1 MFVIL
6 GKEAEIMP
14 DMIIIDG
21 LSFSL
26 PLFIMAIGGIYSE
39 KSGITKLAL
48 EGFQG
53 FGAFTGAFATVYL
66 YGIFGAESH
75 VPYYAGFICAVIGGG
90 IFALLHA
97 LLCVKFK
104 ADQVISGVVMN
115 ILAMAL
121 TSFLTKR
128 INASF
133 FGNDANKFMLSA
145 SARITIPGLSV
156 IPIIG
161 AAFRDVYPFEI
172 MIFVVALV
180 MWYVMYRTVYGMRLR
195 ACGDNPHS
203 ADAAG
208 INVYAVR
215 TLAVF
220 ISGCLSGIAGMSF
233 AYSVSA
239 NFSPDIY
246 LGYGYLSIAALIF
259 GNWSILPALFACIM
273 FGFARSA
280 GSAVIHA
287 LGLPSSYNDLV
298 RTLPYALTLLLL
310 VFFGRSNRSP
320 RALGQIYDK
329 GQR

>member
-1 MFVIL
+1 ML
-6 GKEAEIMP
+6 E
-14 DMIIIDG
+14 MIIVDG

-39 KSGITKLAL
+39 KSGITNLAL

-53 FGAFTGAFATVYL
+53 FGAFTGAFVTVYL
-66 YGIFGAESH
+66 YGIFGAESS
-75 VPYYAGFICAVIGGG
+75 VPYYAGFLFAVIGGG

-97 LLCVKFK
+97 LLCVKFN
-104 ADQVISGVVMN
+104 ANQVISGVVMN
-115 ILAMAL
+115 ILAVAL

-128 INASF
+128 INVSM
-133 FGNDANKFMLSA
+133 FGSNANKFMLGA
-145 SARITIPGLSV
+145 SSRLT

-161 AAFRDVYPFEI
+161 EVYPFEV
-172 MIFVVALV
+172 MIVIVSIV

-215 TLAVF
+215 TVAVL
-220 ISGCLSGIAGMSF
+220 ISGCLSGMAGMSF

-259 GNWSILPALFACIM
+259 GNWSILPSLFACLM

-280 GSAVIHA
+280 GSAVIHQ

-298 RTLPYALTLLLL
+298 RILPYVLTLLLL
-310 VFFGRSNRSP
+310 VFFGKNNRSP
-320 RALGQIYDK
+320 RALGQVYNK

>member
-1 MFVIL
+1 ML
-6 GKEAEIMP
+6 E
-14 DMIIIDG
+14 MIIVDG

-39 KSGITKLAL
+39 KSGITNLAL

-53 FGAFTGAFATVYL
+53 FGAFTGAFVTVYL
-66 YGIFGAESH
+66 YGIFGAESS
-75 VPYYAGFICAVIGGG
+75 VPYYAGFLFAVIGGG

-97 LLCVKFK
+97 LLCVKFN
-104 ADQVISGVVMN
+104 ANQVISGVVMN
-115 ILAMAL
+115 ILAVAL

-128 INASF
+128 INASM
-133 FGNDANKFMLSA
+133 FGSNANKFILGA
-145 SARITIPGLSV
+145 SSRLT

-161 AAFRDVYPFEI
+161 EVYPFEV
-172 MIFVVALV
+172 MIVRVSIV

-215 TLAVF
+215 TVAVL
-220 ISGCLSGIAGMSF
+220 ISGCLSGMAGMSF

-259 GNWSILPALFACIM
+259 GNWSILPSLFACLM

-280 GSAVIHA
+280 GSAVIHQ

-298 RTLPYALTLLLL
+298 RILPYVLTLLLL
-310 VFFGRSNRSP
+310 VFFGKNNRSP
-320 RALGQIYDK
+320 RALGQVYNK

>member
-1 MFVIL
+1 ML
-6 GKEAEIMP
+6 

-39 KSGITKLAL
+39 KSGITNLAL

-53 FGAFTGAFATVYL
+53 FGAFTGAFAAVYL
-66 YGIFGAESH
+66 AGIFGATSQ
-75 VPYYAGFICAVIGGG
+75 VPYYASFVFAVLGGG
-90 IFALLHA
+90 VFALLHA
-97 LLCVKFK
+97 LLCIKFK

-115 ILAMAL
+115 ILAMAM
-121 TSFLTKR
+121 TSFLTKS
-128 INASF
+128 INASI
-133 FGNDANKFMLSA
+133 FGNTANKFMLGA
-145 SARITIPGLSV
+145 SSRITVPYLSEIPYA
-156 IPIIG
+156 G
-161 AAFRDVYPFEI
+161 AIFKDIYPFEI
-172 MIFVVALV
+172 LILLVAFI
-180 MWYVMYRTVYGMRLR
+180 MWYVLYETVYGMRLR

-233 AYSVSA
+233 AYSISA

-259 GNWSILPALFACIM
+259 GNWTILPTLGACLI
-273 FGFARSA
+273 FGFARSG
-280 GSAVIHA
+280 GSAIINE

-298 RTLPYALTLLLL
+298 RILPYVLTLLLL
-310 VFFGRSNRSP
+310 VFFSKHNHSP

>member
-1 MFVIL
+1 ML
-6 GKEAEIMP
+6 

-21 LSFSL
+21 LSFAL
-26 PLFIMAIGGIYSE
+26 PLFIMAVGGIYSE
-39 KSGITKLAL
+39 KSGITNLAL

-66 YGIFGAESH
+66 AGIFGAESQL
-75 VPYYAGFICAVIGGG
+75 PYYMSFICAVIGGG

-104 ADQVISGVVMN
+104 ANQVISGVVMN

-128 INASF
+128 INASL
-133 FGNDANKFMLSA
+133 FGNTANKFMLGA
-145 SARITIPGLSV
+145 SSRITIPGLCDLPV
-156 IPIIG
+156 IG
-161 AAFRDVYPFEI
+161 AVFRDMYPFEVI
-172 MIFVVALV
+172 IAVTALV
-180 MWYVMYRTVYGMRLR
+180 MWYVLYKTVYGMRLR

-215 TLAVF
+215 TVAVF

-259 GNWSILPALFACIM
+259 GNWSILPALGACLI
-273 FGFARSA
+273 FGFARSGGA
-280 GSAVIHA
+280 AAIHE

-298 RTLPYALTLLLL
+298 RILPYVLTLLLL
-310 VFFGRSNRSP
+310 VFFSRHNHSP
-320 RALGQIYDK
+320 KALGQIYDK

>member
-1 MFVIL
+1 ML
-6 GKEAEIMP
+6 

-39 KSGITKLAL
+39 KSGITNLAL

-66 YGIFGAESH
+66 YGIFGAESNI
-75 VPYYAGFICAVIGGG
+75 PYYAGFICAVIGGG
-90 IFALLHA
+90 IFSLLHA

-128 INASF
+128 INASM
-133 FGNDANKFMLSA
+133 FGNNANKFMLSA
-145 SARITIPGLSV
+145 SARITVPGLCD

-161 AAFRDVYPFEI
+161 AAFRDIYPFEI
-172 MIFVVALV
+172 MILFIALV
-180 MWYVMYRTVYGMRLR
+180 MWLVMYRTVYGMRLR

-208 INVYAVR
+208 INVYSVR

-220 ISGCLSGIAGMSF
+220 ISGCLSGVAGMSF

-246 LGYGYLSIAALIF
+246 LGYGYLSIVALIF
-259 GNWSILPALFACIM
+259 GNWSILPSLFACLI
-273 FGFARSA
+273 FGLARSA
-280 GSAVIHA
+280 WSVIIYK
-287 LGLPSSYNDLV
+287 LTLPSSYNDLV
-298 RTLPYALTLLLL
+298 RIPPYVLILLLP
-310 VFFGRSNRSP
+310 VFFGKGNRNP
-320 RALGQIYDK
+320 HARGQIYDK

>member
-1 MFVIL
+1 MML
-6 GKEAEIMP
+6 
-14 DMIIIDG
+14 DMIIVDG

-39 KSGITKLAL
+39 KSGITNLAL

-53 FGAFTGAFATVYL
+53 FGAFTGAFVTVYL
-66 YGIFGAESH
+66 YGIFGAESS
-75 VPYYAGFICAVIGGG
+75 VPYYAGFLFAVIGGG

-97 LLCVKFK
+97 LLCVKFN
-104 ADQVISGVVMN
+104 ANQVISGVVMN
-115 ILAMAL
+115 ILAVAL

-128 INASF
+128 INASM
-133 FGNDANKFMLSA
+133 FGSNANKFMLGA
-145 SARITIPGLSV
+145 SSRLT

-161 AAFRDVYPFEI
+161 EVYPFEV
-172 MIFVVALV
+172 MIVIVSIV

-215 TLAVF
+215 TVAVL
-220 ISGCLSGIAGMSF
+220 ISGCLSGMAGMSF

-259 GNWSILPALFACIM
+259 GNWSILPSLFACLM

-280 GSAVIHA
+280 GSAVIHQ

-298 RTLPYALTLLLL
+298 RILPYVLTLLLL
-310 VFFGRSNRSP
+310 VFFGKNNRSP
-320 RALGQIYDK
+320 RALGQVYNK

>member
-1 MFVIL
+1 ML
-6 GKEAEIMP
+6 E
-14 DMIIIDG
+14 MIIVDG

-39 KSGITKLAL
+39 KSGITNLAL

-53 FGAFTGAFATVYL
+53 FGAFTGAFVTVYL
-66 YGIFGAESH
+66 YGIFGAESS
-75 VPYYAGFICAVIGGG
+75 VPYYAGFLFAVIGGG

-97 LLCVKFK
+97 LLCVKFN
-104 ADQVISGVVMN
+104 ANQVISGVVMN
-115 ILAMAL
+115 ILAVAL

-128 INASF
+128 INASM
-133 FGNDANKFMLSA
+133 FGSNANKFMLGA
-145 SARITIPGLSV
+145 SSRLT

-161 AAFRDVYPFEI
+161 EVYPFEV
-172 MIFVVALV
+172 MIVIVSIV

-215 TLAVF
+215 TVAVL
-220 ISGCLSGIAGMSF
+220 ISGCLSGMAGMSF

-259 GNWSILPALFACIM
+259 GNWSILPSLFACLM

-280 GSAVIHA
+280 GSAVIHQ

-298 RTLPYALTLLLL
+298 RILPYVLTLLLL
-310 VFFGRSNRSP
+310 VFFGKNNRSP
-320 RALGQIYDK
+320 RALGQVYNK

>member
-1 MFVIL
+1 ML
-6 GKEAEIMP
+6 

-39 KSGITKLAL
+39 KSGVTNLAL

-53 FGAFTGAFATVYL
+53 FGAFTGSFAAVYL
-66 YGIFGAESH
+66 AGIFGATSQ
-75 VPYYAGFICAVIGGG
+75 VPYYASFICAIIGGG
-90 IFALLHA
+90 VFALLHA
-97 LLCVKFK
+97 LLCIKFK

-115 ILAMAL
+115 ILAMAM
-121 TSFLTKR
+121 TSFMTKS
-128 INASF
+128 INASV
-133 FGNDANKFMLSA
+133 FGNTANKFMLGA
-145 SARITIPGLSV
+145 STRITVPYLSEIPY
-156 IPIIG
+156 IG
-161 AAFRDVYPFEI
+161 AIFKEIYPFEI
-172 MIFVVALV
+172 IILIVAFI
-180 MWYVMYRTVYGMRLR
+180 MWYVLYETVYGMRLR

-233 AYSVSA
+233 AYSISA

-259 GNWSILPALFACIM
+259 GNWTILPTFGACLI
-273 FGFARSA
+273 FGFARSG
-280 GSAVIHA
+280 GSAIINE

-298 RTLPYALTLLLL
+298 RILPYVLTLLLL
-310 VFFGRSNRSP
+310 VFFSKHNHSP

>member
-1 MFVIL
+1 ML
-6 GKEAEIMP
+6 E
-14 DMIIIDG
+14 MIIVDG

-39 KSGITKLAL
+39 KSGITNLAL

-53 FGAFTGAFATVYL
+53 FGAFTGAFVTVYL
-66 YGIFGAESH
+66 YGIFGAESS
-75 VPYYAGFICAVIGGG
+75 VPYYAGFLFAVIGGG

-97 LLCVKFK
+97 LLCVKFN
-104 ADQVISGVVMN
+104 ANQVISGVVMN
-115 ILAMAL
+115 ILAVAL

-128 INASF
+128 INASM
-133 FGNDANKFMLSA
+133 FGSSANKFMLGA
-145 SARITIPGLSV
+145 SSRLT

-161 AAFRDVYPFEI
+161 EVYPFEV
-172 MIFVVALV
+172 MIVIVSIV

-215 TLAVF
+215 TVAVL
-220 ISGCLSGIAGMSF
+220 ISGCLSGMAGMSF

-259 GNWSILPALFACIM
+259 GNWSILPSLFACLM

-280 GSAVIHA
+280 GSAVIHQ

-298 RTLPYALTLLLL
+298 RILPYVLTLLLL
-310 VFFGRSNRSP
+310 VFFGKNNRSP
-320 RALGQIYDK
+320 RALGQVYNK

>member
-1 MFVIL
+1 ML
-6 GKEAEIMP
+6 

-21 LSFSL
+21 LAFSL

-39 KSGITKLAL
+39 KSGITNLAL

-53 FGAFTGAFATVYL
+53 FGAFTGALAVVWL
-66 YGIFGAESH
+66 AGIFGPSSQ
-75 VPYYAGFICAVIGGG
+75 VPYYVGFVCAVIGGG
-90 IFALLHA
+90 MFALLHA
-97 LLCVKFK
+97 LLCIRFK

-121 TSFLTKR
+121 TSFLTKS
-128 INASF
+128 INASL
-133 FGNDANKFMLSA
+133 FGSTANKFTLGA
-145 SARITIPGLSV
+145 STRLTVPGLSD
-156 IPIIG
+156 IPVVG
-161 AAFRDVYPFEI
+161 AVFRDIYPFEI
-172 MIFVVALV
+172 IIVVVAVV
-180 MWYVMYRTVYGMRLR
+180 MWYVLYRTVYGMRLR

-215 TLAVF
+215 TVAVF
-220 ISGCLSGIAGMSF
+220 ISGCLSGIAGLAF

-259 GNWSILPALFACIM
+259 GNWSILPSLGACLI
-273 FGFARSA
+273 FGFARSGGA
-280 GSAVIHA
+280 AIINQ
-287 LGLPSSYNDLV
+287 LGLPSGYNDLV
-298 RTLPYALTLLLL
+298 RILPYVLTLLLL
-310 VFFGRSNRSP
+310 VLFSKHNRSP
-320 RALGQIYDK
+320 RALGQVYDK

>member
-1 MFVIL
+1 MML
-6 GKEAEIMP
+6 
-14 DMIIIDG
+14 DMIIVDG

-39 KSGITKLAL
+39 KSGITNLAL

-53 FGAFTGAFATVYL
+53 FGAFTGAFVTVYL
-66 YGIFGAESH
+66 YGIFGAESS
-75 VPYYAGFICAVIGGG
+75 VPYYAGFLFAVIGGG

-97 LLCVKFK
+97 LLCVKFN
-104 ADQVISGVVMN
+104 ANQVISGVVMN
-115 ILAMAL
+115 ILAVAL

-128 INASF
+128 INASM
-133 FGNDANKFMLSA
+133 FGSNANKFILGA
-145 SARITIPGLSV
+145 SSRLT

-161 AAFRDVYPFEI
+161 EVYPFEV
-172 MIFVVALV
+172 MIVIVSIV

-215 TLAVF
+215 TVAVL
-220 ISGCLSGIAGMSF
+220 ISGCLSGMAGMSF

-259 GNWSILPALFACIM
+259 GNWSILPSLFACLM

-280 GSAVIHA
+280 GSAVIHQ

-298 RTLPYALTLLLL
+298 RILPYVLTLLLL
-310 VFFGRSNRSP
+310 VFFGKNNRSP
-320 RALGQIYDK
+320 RALGQVYNK